1 MSKYDVK
8 ARILKTGE
16 ERIYPE
22 AVFNNICDDT
32 ENPLQFI
39 EYVDLPLDNQPFRTP
54 PPNHQPE
61 VHQQKLIDAL
71 LKERADKQAL
81 ENRIKELEASLEP
94 KSEDTE
100 VKTKRPYNKKQVEA

>member
-8 ARILKTGE
+8 ARILKTGK

-39 EYVDLPLDNQPFRTP
+39 EYVDLPTDNQPFVTT
-54 PPNHQPE
+54 NQQPE
-61 VHQQKLIDAL
+61 VHSQLLVEAL
-71 LKERADKQAL
+71 LKERSEKQAL
-81 ENRIKELEASLEP
+81 EAKIKELLAQSNPDVTKEQ
-94 KSEDTE
+94 
-100 VKTKRPYNKKQVEA
+100 VKRPYNKKTVEA

>member
-22 AVFNNICDDT
+22 AVFNNICEDT

-39 EYVDLPLDNQPFRTP
+39 EYVDLPVDNPIQSQPVQP
-54 PPNHQPE
+54 ESNHQQILVDE
-61 VHQQKLIDAL
+61 LI
-71 LKERADKQAL
+71 KTRNEKQAL
-81 ENRIKELEASLEP
+81 EKLIKELQSPEEKKVGRP
-94 KSEDTE
+94 KKETI
-100 VKTKRPYNKKQVEA
+100 